1 MGATNPQLE
10 ALEQIVTV
18 GLGTAAQAIRKQAEV
33 TQAVAKATYNGHTA
47 NGKARFADDLATSFG
62 SNKAAAD
69 YLGLS
74 EGRISQLRK
83 TARQNGK

>member
-1 MGATNPQLE
+1 MSTNPQLDALE
-10 ALEQIVTV
+10 ALVAT
-18 GLGTAAQAIRKQAEV
+18 GLKTAAQAIRRNEEV
-33 TQAVAKATYNGHTA
+33 TQLVARAAYNGDTA
-47 NGKARFADDLATSFG
+47 NGKARFADDLARSLG